1 MEMKTKAGKT
11 VTAEKLDEW
20 AGEFEKGV
28 WPEGKTVILGRPRLA
43 TEEVQ
48 SVTVKLPR
56 SKVIALEEKAAR
68 MGVNRSEALREA
80 VDEFLAL
87 A

>member
-1 MEMKTKAGKT
+1 MDMRTKDGKP
-11 VTAEKLDEW
+11 VTDGMLDKW
-20 AGEFEKGV
+20 ADTFERGE

-56 SKVIALEEKAAR
+56 SKVIALEEKASQ
-68 MGVNRSEALREA
+68 MGCNRSEALREA
-80 VDEFLAL
+80 IDDFLAH